1 MSERLSITLTER
13 LLNVLEVLQVW
24 NRETRWVAT
33 RGIGIR
39 KNGSCY
45 DPIPIE

>member
-1 MSERLSITLTER
+1 MSERLSITLTKR

-33 RGIGIR
+33 RGIDIR
-39 KNGSCY
+39 RDGSCN
-45 DPIPIE
+45 DPIPVE